1 MTWTA
6 VRLLSKGRAP
16 QDEAVV
22 PRNNVDK
29 VTPLLS
35 AVVADRLDAKLAV
48 LRIMML
54 QRQQR
59 FPSLSHAR
67 DV

>member
-22 PRNNVDK
+22 PLNNVDK

-48 LRIMML
+48 LRML
-54 QRQQR
+54 LQGQQR